1 MIIKPAYKDNTFI
14 SKGRGSGGLVIM
26 WKKYL
31 TKYVTNITSENFRIQ
46 AVKVNFPEAE
56 IVLVNLYFMVDTQN
70 NNDDDNELL
79 NLLAELTRIIDES
92 DCSNLLLAGDF
103 NCDFARNTNFV
114 NTVKNFVNEKNL
126 NVFWEKPDNSPD
138 HVISNVEYTYSNIHS
153 STLDHFI
160 GSDRVYNN
168 VIEANVINSADN
180 LSGHLPIYT
189 KFIVNNLNIEVE
201 KENIVPKPSWQ
212 KATYV
217 QRDEYKVNLDER
229 LLNILSAISHL
240 GVSEL

>member
-1 MIIKPAYKDNTFI
+1 M
-14 SKGRGSGGLVIM
+14 
-26 WKKYL
+26 
-31 TKYVTNITSENFRIQ
+31 
-46 AVKVNFPEAE
+46 
-56 IVLVNLYFMVDTQN
+56 
-70 NNDDDNELL
+70 
-79 NLLAELTRIIDES
+79 AELTRIIDES
-92 DCSNLLLAGDF
+92 DCSNLLLAGHF